1 MKEGTIKEWW
11 KANEKNFQSYGEAV
25 KACAAQLG
33 VAEKTVY
40 NQCSSLRTLPFSS
53 RAPKNGTTS
62 PALTR
67 PPILLK
73 GKMTGLSEVELR
85 SKYDALYKLE
95 KAVGSLTRGQFIP
108 EQEFRSAIN
117 LEPSKFRSK
126 ADMPQFDAFK
136 GKVAGVTYWA
146 HPADIKKL
154 KNEGVLQ

>member
-1 MKEGTIKEWW
+1 MPDGTIASWW
-11 KANEKNFQSYGEAV
+11 KENEKNFETYSDAV
-25 KACAAQLG
+25 KACYKDLG
-33 VAEKTVY
+33 VSPKTVY
-40 NQCSSLRTLPFSS
+40 NRCSVLRTLPFSS
-53 RAPKNGTTS
+53 RAPKNGTS

-67 PPILLK
+67 SPIILK

-95 KAVGSLTRGQFIP
+95 KAVGSLGRGQFVP

-117 LEPSKFRSK
+117 LEPSKFRAK
-126 ADMPQFDAFK
+126 ADMPQFDQYK